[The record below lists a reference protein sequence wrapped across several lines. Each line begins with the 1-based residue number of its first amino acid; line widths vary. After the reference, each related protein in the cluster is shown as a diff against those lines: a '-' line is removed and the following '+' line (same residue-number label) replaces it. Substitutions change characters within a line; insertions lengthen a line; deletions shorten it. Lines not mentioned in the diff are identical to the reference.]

1 MNNVTIVI
9 FGATG
14 DLTKRKL
21 LPSLYRLLQHKKL
34 SNFAIVGAA
43 RDAVSI
49 EQIMNGAREFVQ
61 DFDAQVWNELTKNVH
76 YVPLDFTHASDYE
89 KLSNFLNDLEHKQG
103 LSGNRII
110 YLATAAYFFCTITNL
125 VASYKI
131 ALKLD
136 HKSPVWHRLVYEKPF
151 GNDSQSAQ
159 DINSCIAQSFY
170 ESQIYRVDHY
180 LSKELVS
187 NIALV
192 RFTNCILEPL
202 WNNSYIENVQIVL
215 SETLG
220 VSGRGGYYDHYGAL
234 ADVMQNHMLELM
246 ALIAMEAPERL
257 TGEHIRDQ
265 RVSVL
270 KKINVEDALLGQYQ
284 GYHDEKDVAQGS
296 TTETFAVACLTV
308 DNNRWRGVPFYLK
321 TGKLLD
327 KKETVIHIKFK
338 EVDCLLAKACPSDTN
353 YVTFRIYPDSSFVLT
368 LNVKKPNTL
377 QEVVPVNIEFSHNAL
392 YSSAT
397 PEAYEVMFIEI
408 MRGSQEISVR
418 FDEIEYAWRIIEQIR
433 ALELPVYQYRQS
445 SNGPIEIEQF
455 NKKHNLRWRV

>member
-14 DLTKRKL
+14 DLTKRKII
-21 LPSLYRLLQHKKL
+21 PSLYRLLQHKKL
-34 SNFAIVGAA
+34 DNFAIIGAA
-43 RDAVSI
+43 RDHVNSEYILKNA
-49 EQIMNGAREFVQ
+49 QQFVH
-61 DFDAQVWNELTKNVH
+61 DCDPEIWDHLAQNLH
-76 YVPLDFTHASDYE
+76 YVPLDFAIASDY
-89 KLSNFLNDLEHKQG
+89 KKLNDYLTALEKKQG

-110 YLATAAYFFCTITNL
+110 YLATAAYFFCEITNH
-125 VASYKI
+125 VAMSGI
-131 ALKLD
+131 ARKLD
-136 HKSPVWHRLVYEKPF
+136 SNSPIWHRLVYEKPF
-151 GNDSQSAQ
+151 GNDSETAQ
-159 DINSCIAQSFY
+159 QINACIAQSFY

-202 WNNSYIENVQIVL
+202 WNSTYIENVQIVL
-215 SETLG
+215 SETIG

-246 ALIAMEAPERL
+246 ALIAMEAPEQL
-257 TGEHIRDQ
+257 TGEYIRDQ

-270 KKINVEDALLGQYQ
+270 KKIKVKDALLGQYQ
-284 GYHDEKDVAQGS
+284 GYTSEKDVAATS
-296 TTETFAVACLTV
+296 ETETFAIACLTIE
-308 DNNRWRGVPFYLK
+308 NQRWKGVPFYLK

-353 YVTFRIYPDSSFVLT
+353 YVTFRIYPDSSFILT

-377 QEVVPVNIEFSHNAL
+377 QEVIPVNIEFSHNAL

-397 PEAYEVMFIEI
+397 PEAYEVLFIEI

-418 FDEIEYAWRIIEQIR
+418 FDEIEYAWRIIEEIR
-433 ALELPVYQYRQS
+433 ALGLPVYRYRQS
-445 SNGPIEIEQF
+445 SSGPIEVEQF
-455 NKKHNLRWRV
+455 NNKHNLRWRV